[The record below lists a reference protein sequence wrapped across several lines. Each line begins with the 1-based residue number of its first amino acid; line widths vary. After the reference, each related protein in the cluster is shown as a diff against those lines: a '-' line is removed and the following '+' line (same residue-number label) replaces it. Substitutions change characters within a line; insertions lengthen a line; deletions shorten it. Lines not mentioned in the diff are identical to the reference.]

1 METTELLKYL
11 KFAQQNGYVLY
22 INGIKGKNS
31 EIYVD
36 SYKSDKLEGRFYSSN
51 RQMSYYY
58 KNIVSCKFSN
68 QDEQKEFEKWLFKE
82 IYGEDIAKR
91 IAYFKE
97 YYKQIIEKEPDKV
110 EELGGNQEN
119 VLKKQKL
126 ECLEKMFAQIYQ
138 DPNNYLRQYILG
150 SINDIDEREET
161 NPILLLSHSNFSQ
174 KKAIENALSKPVTI
188 IEGPPG
194 TGKTT
199 TILSIVSNL
208 LVRGNR
214 VVVVSKNNSAIE
226 NIKEELDK
234 FQLPRFYLR
243 LGRKK
248 LIETKVNPN
257 IKSWVQ
263 ETLIFQES
271 FEEENDEYDDL
282 YKLYSELQTI
292 EKDINELIGK
302 KNKLQENENMLRHI
316 EKRGEAFQIDHF
328 QMEKEFPKIKKFQ
341 NKSIDYMRREID
353 RIAHSLQQLDYGNY
367 YSIMNRLKNG
377 FIWKMGRKRFE
388 AEGIM
393 LQFQLEY
400 LYLLQEI
407 QILSEELKNA
417 GLEDKQ
423 KKLKKIYDEQY
434 VDLSVK
440 LLRQFLYKFFS
451 DVNYRSM
458 AESIINYEDIDIY
471 DKCKDKIHKM
481 YPVILTTADA
491 FPFNFK
497 DYFNGSQKIDYIIM
511 DEASQCDIL
520 AALPILHL
528 AKHCVIVG
536 DQKQLSAITD
546 EAMKVGLPKVEK
558 EYDFFSENFLSSIKK
573 VWDPPVVL
581 LREHYR
587 CDYSIINYCN
597 KYFYNNELINLYRI
611 SS

>member
-417 GLEDKQ
+417 GLEDK
-423 KKLKKIYDEQY
+423 
-434 VDLSVK
+434 
-440 LLRQFLYKFFS
+440 
-451 DVNYRSM
+451 
-458 AESIINYEDIDIY
+458 
-471 DKCKDKIHKM
+471 
-481 YPVILTTADA
+481 
-491 FPFNFK
+491 
-497 DYFNGSQKIDYIIM
+497 
-511 DEASQCDIL
+511 
-520 AALPILHL
+520 
-528 AKHCVIVG
+528 
-536 DQKQLSAITD
+536 
-546 EAMKVGLPKVEK
+546 
-558 EYDFFSENFLSSIKK
+558 
-573 VWDPPVVL
+573 
-581 LREHYR
+581 
-587 CDYSIINYCN
+587 
-597 KYFYNNELINLYRI
+597 
-611 SS
+611 

>member
-573 VWDPPVVL
+573 SMGSTS
-581 LREHYR
+581 
-587 CDYSIINYCN
+587 CT
-597 KYFYNNELINLYRI
+597 FT
-611 SS
+611 